1 MHINI
6 RAKQGLRSR
15 PILQHPIYAPSPV
28 LHTLKGTWTNSGQ
41 GQGGC
46 EHCVSWNFELFIY
59 PPLPPP
65 APSAGALGL
74 SLLVAGPAAA
84 RGKDGGKSATSL
96 VTLDPN
102 SNDASELTVE
112 KVTEMLWKLAGTFGS

>member
-1 MHINI
+1 MHINM

-15 PILQHPIYAPSPV
+15 PILQHPIYAHSPV
-28 LHTLKGTWTNSGQ
+28 LHTLQGTWADSAQ

-46 EHCVSWNFELFIY
+46 KHCASWSLEPFIH

-74 SLLVAGPAAA
+74 SLLAAGPAAA
-84 RGKDGGKSATSL
+84 RGKEGGKSAASL

-112 KVTEMLWKLAGTFGS
+112 KVTEMLWKLAGRLGS